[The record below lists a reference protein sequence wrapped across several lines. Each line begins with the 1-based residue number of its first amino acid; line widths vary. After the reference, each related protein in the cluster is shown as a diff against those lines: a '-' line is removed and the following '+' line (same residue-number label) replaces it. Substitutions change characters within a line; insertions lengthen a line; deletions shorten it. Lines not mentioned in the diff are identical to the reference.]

1 MKGGGKKG
9 FRIKKKPVVA
19 SKPTVALVKAVAKK
33 VVADSL
39 EDKYETRLML
49 STGQPRY
56 FDTPITAVYPLLPE
70 INQGV
75 NSNERVGDKIR
86 PKRMRVDF
94 TITAVGE
101 SDSSLD
107 VLVRLLVLEDKQ
119 IKGTLDLL
127 PLAPSGTPPT
137 GGQPGTPIGT
147 DLLQY
152 GSQVQGYQG
161 LLTDDMAR
169 VNTERY
175 TVIKD
180 IRRELI
186 KGMGQSPTNANSF
199 LGTQAFISGQQTYKV
214 SVVIPTPAVLRYSK
228 EMDGFPTNFAPFFVV
243 GYVQPDGLAAP
254 TSLTQ
259 RIAVNYITHLDY
271 EDA

>member
-1 MKGGGKKG
+1 
-9 FRIKKKPVVA
+9 
-19 SKPTVALVKAVAKK
+19 
-33 VVADSL
+33 
-39 EDKYETRLML
+39 ML

-56 FDTPITAVYPLLPE
+56 FDTPITAVYPLLPA
-70 INQGV
+70 ISQGV
-75 NSNERVGDKIR
+75 NSNERIGDKIR

-94 TITAVGE
+94 TITCVGE

-127 PLAPSGTPPT
+127 PIPPSPGPPPI
-137 GGQPGTPIGT
+137 GGQPGTPITT

-186 KGMGQSPTNANSF
+186 KGMGQSPTNANTY

-214 SVVIPTPAVLRYSK
+214 SVVVPTPAVLRYSQSL
-228 EMDGFPTNFAPFFVV
+228 DTFPSNFAPFFVV

-254 TSLTQ
+254 ASLTQ
-259 RIAVNYITHLDY
+259 RIAVNFITHLDY

>member
-1 MKGGGKKG
+1 MPRQPRPRRKAPKSK
-9 FRIKKKPVVA
+9 A
-19 SKPTVALVKAVAKK
+19 SKPTVALVRAVAKK
-33 VVADSL
+33 VVAASL

-49 STGQPRY
+49 STGNPRY
-56 FDTPITAVYPLLPE
+56 FDTPITAVYPLLPA
-70 INQGV
+70 ISQGV

-94 TITAVGE
+94 TITTVNDT
-101 SDSSLD
+101 DSSLD
-107 VLVRLLVLEDKQ
+107 VLLRLLVLEDKS
-119 IKGTLDLL
+119 IKSTLDLL
-127 PLAPSGTPPT
+127 PIAGT
-137 GGQPGTPIGT
+137 QPGTPITT

-152 GSQVQGYQG
+152 GSQLAGYTG
-161 LLTDDMAR
+161 IPTDDMAR

-175 TVIKD
+175 TVLKD

-186 KGMGQSPTNANSF
+186 KGMGQGPTNANTY

-214 SVVIPTPAVLRYSK
+214 SVVIPTPAVLKYSK
-228 EMDGFPTNFAPFFVV
+228 SLDTFPTNFAPFFAV

-254 TSLTQ
+254 VSLTQ
-259 RIAVNYITHLDY
+259 RVAVNFITHLDY